1 MSAPSS
7 TVTEVDRHLAAQV
20 VLARY
25 AAALDEHDLAALE
38 ALHDVAATWT
48 FTTAGQPALAL
59 IEGRTAILDFVR
71 GAPRTPEERQR
82 HVVTNVDVLP
92 GGGDEGEVEARGY
105 LVLMSVVSGS
115 VTIVGTGT
123 IRLRLVRD
131 ADRWRILALAVEFDS
146 APAA

>member
-7 TVTEVDRHLAAQV
+7 TVTEVGRHLAARV

-48 FTTAGQPALAL
+48 FTTAGQPAVAL
-59 IEGRTAILDFVR
+59 IEGRTAILGFVR

-92 GGGDEGEVEARGY
+92 GGGTDVEARGY